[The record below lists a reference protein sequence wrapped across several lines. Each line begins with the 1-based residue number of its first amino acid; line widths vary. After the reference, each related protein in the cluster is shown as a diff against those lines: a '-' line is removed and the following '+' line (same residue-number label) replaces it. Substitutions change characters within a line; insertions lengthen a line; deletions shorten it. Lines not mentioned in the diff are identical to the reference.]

1 MPLDR
6 RRQWTLA
13 CPVTFEGVGLHSGAK
28 VRMTVRPAAEHSGIR
43 FFRSDRPGSPMIP
56 ALAEYVVETT
66 LSTTLGLGDVR
77 VGTVEHLMAALWGMG
92 LTNAEVHVDAA
103 ELPVMDGSSL
113 PYVQGFLAA
122 GRVEQRAERRVVA
135 LQDKI
140 EVTRGDRSVLYQPSG
155 GHGPEVTCV
164 VDYRHPHAG
173 PQLFEGTVDEPC
185 FVHEIAA
192 ARTFCLYSEV
202 EAMRAAG
209 LVKGGSLENAVV
221 IADEGPLSPLRF
233 ANECV
238 RHKVLD
244 LVGDLALCGFDWVG
258 SVVAAKAG
266 HPLHVALALEIRR
279 RARVGATLEN
289 ATHVIHAS

>member
-1 MPLDR
+1 MLDR

-13 CPVTFEGVGLHSGAK
+13 CPVTFEGIGLHSGAK
-28 VRMTVRPAAEHSGIR
+28 VRMTVRPAAEHAGIR
-43 FFRSDRPGSPMIP
+43 FVRTDRPGSPVIP

-66 LSTTLGLGDVR
+66 LSTTLGVGGVR
-77 VGTVEHLMAALWGMG
+77 VGTIEHLMAALWGLG
-92 LTNAEVHVDAA
+92 ITNAEVHVDAA

-113 PYVQGFLAA
+113 PYVEGFLAA
-122 GRVEQRAERRVVA
+122 GRVEQRANRVVIA
-135 LQDKI
+135 LEDKI
-140 EVTRGDRSVLYQPSG
+140 EVQKGDRSVLYQPG
-155 GHGPEVTCV
+155 TGHGPEVTCV

-173 PQLFEGTVDEPC
+173 PQLFEGTLDEPA

-202 EAMRAAG
+202 EAMRKAG
-209 LVKGGSLENAVV
+209 LVKGGTLENAVV
-221 IADEGPLSPLRF
+221 IADEGPLTPLRF

-266 HPLHVALALEIRR
+266 HPLHVALALELRR
-279 RARVGATLEN
+279 RVAGATLEKLP
-289 ATHVIHAS
+289 HVVHAS